1 MAEMTKNA
9 SCPNCSMAFSDN
21 IRLERHVKKAHPSK
35 RRADARPS
43 SDFNHAFISNTHFSA
58 SGPFS

>member
-1 MAEMTKNA
+1 
-9 SCPNCSMAFSDN
+9 MAFSDN

-58 SGPFS
+58 SGQFS